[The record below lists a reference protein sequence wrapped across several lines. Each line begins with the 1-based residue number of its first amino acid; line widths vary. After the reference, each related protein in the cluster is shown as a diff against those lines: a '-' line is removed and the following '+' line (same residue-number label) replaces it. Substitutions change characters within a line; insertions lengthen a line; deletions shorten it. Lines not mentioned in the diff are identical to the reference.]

1 MSKLTMH
8 VKEPIEPPTVLAVST
23 SGTNKGTTVDFLLE
37 SSKLVELPEPK
48 TTPVSLEKQELL
60 SAHGTDVMEKKGKM
74 SIPET
79 EIEVV
84 PSQPTKGQMNF
95 LLKKHVEEPIEPLR
109 EKKNIVSIGHM

>member
-1 MSKLTMH
+1 M
-8 VKEPIEPPTVLAVST
+8 
-23 SGTNKGTTVDFLLE
+23 
-37 SSKLVELPEPK
+37 
-48 TTPVSLEKQELL
+48 
-60 SAHGTDVMEKKGKM
+60 HGTDVMEKKGKM

-109 EKKNIVSIGHM
+109 EKKKHSIYRAYVTTSHMGGAWDPSLHEREALHNSNTSYTFPMRRECCYVRPP

>member
-1 MSKLTMH
+1 
-8 VKEPIEPPTVLAVST
+8 
-23 SGTNKGTTVDFLLE
+23 
-37 SSKLVELPEPK
+37 
-48 TTPVSLEKQELL
+48 
-60 SAHGTDVMEKKGKM
+60 MEKKGKM